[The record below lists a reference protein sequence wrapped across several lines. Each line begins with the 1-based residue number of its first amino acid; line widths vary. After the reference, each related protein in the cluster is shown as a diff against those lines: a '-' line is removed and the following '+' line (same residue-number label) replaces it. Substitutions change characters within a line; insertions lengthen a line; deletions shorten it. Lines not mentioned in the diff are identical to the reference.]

1 MKCFVFLWCFAFS
14 LLSSFFYKKECLDRH
29 ALILMATTQVI
40 LPWSVNFWPC
50 YRAFPCCAAWPL
62 ALKGTVGGRSG
73 TDSGSSRASSVRDSS
88 KCGSGW
94 NVSHNLEREKRKYVF
109 IESPDLSTGGG
120 IILSTTQSAFSGRLP
135 VTKTRPLFL
144 CLIVDDVRR
153 HISTTYL
160 CMQTVSLRYEL
171 PCVSWAGGWM

>member
-94 NVSHNLEREKRKYVF
+94 NVSHNLEYEKHKYVF
-109 IESPDLSTGGG
+109 IDGCDLSTVGG
-120 IILSTTQSAFSGRLP
+120 IILSKTQSAFSESLKPGIFICFCSLNMR
-135 VTKTRPLFL
+135 
-144 CLIVDDVRR
+144 DVRSNAR
-153 HISTTYL
+153 TTYL